1 VKQDIGINN
10 MEKNHKQFLKMK
22 RKILNQIL
30 IDTKEFGFNEKTLLI
45 SSKKCNI
52 SQGNLGRL
60 FPEGISELKRFFL
73 KDVDEK
79 MLKKIKK
86 CDYSKLRVRE
96 KIFNGVIIRLEILN
110 KNKLSVKRILASEVD
125 KPYKIIKNLWKISD
139 LIWIS
144 AGDKSTDYNYY
155 TKRSLLSW
163 VYIATFLCWINDND
177 KKLSKTKIF
186 LNKRIDEVLQFGK
199 NSGKL
204 KSIASNFN
212 ISSKIIDLLQN
223 LKKNYVKN

>member
-1 VKQDIGINN
+1 

-52 SQGNLGRL
+52 SNGYLGRI
-60 FPEGISELKRFFL
+60 FPEGVSELRSFFFEEIN
-73 KDVDEK
+73 KK
-79 MLKKIKK
+79 MLKKINKI
-86 CDYSKLRVRE
+86 DYSKLRIRD

-110 KNKLSVKRILASEVD
+110 KNKPAIKRILASEVN
-125 KPYKIIKNLWKISD
+125 KPYNVIKNLWKTSD

-144 AGDKSTDYNYY
+144 AGDNSTDYNYY

-163 VYIATFLCWINDND
+163 VYISTFLYWLNDNN
-177 KKLSKTKIF
+177 KNLSKTKIF
-186 LNKRIDEVLQFGK
+186 LNKRIDEVLEFGK
-199 NSGKL
+199 NTGKL
-204 KSIASNFN
+204 KSIVNNLN
-212 ISSKIIDLLQN
+212 ISNNIINILKDF
-223 LKKNYVKN
+223 KKNDEKN

>member
-1 VKQDIGINN
+1 MKKG
-10 MEKNHKQFLKMK
+10 EKQFLKMK
-22 RKILNQIL
+22 KILLNQLL
-30 IDTKEFGFNEKTLLI
+30 IDIKEFGFKEKTLLI

-52 SQGNLGRL
+52 SQGYLGRL
-60 FPEGISELKRFFL
+60 FPEGISELKSFFL
-73 KDVDEK
+73 KDVNEK

-86 CDYSKLRVRE
+86 CDYSKLRVRD

-110 KNKLSVKRILASEVD
+110 KNKLSVKRILASEID
-125 KPYKIIKNLWKISD
+125 NPYIIAKNLWNISD
-139 LIWIS
+139 LIWVS
-144 AGDKSTDYNYY
+144 AGDNSTDYNYY

-163 VYIATFLCWINDND
+163 VYITTFLCWLNDND

-204 KSIASNFN
+204 KSIVNNFK
-212 ISSKIIDLLQN
+212 ISKKIIHLLQDF
-223 LKKNYVKN
+223 KKYYIKN